1 VDNLV
6 GDSPDNPEPGTGTV
20 LKKSQ
25 GIYFVRHDGQVLP
38 CAISSK
44 LRKQLIYPT
53 SAPTAPG
60 RKGRRVVA
68 VKDIAAVDPVAVGD
82 VVGYLD
88 AGDGTGLITAVLPR
102 RNQIARPAAGRKPL
116 DQIIAANV
124 DQIVAVMAAAQ
135 PAPKWELL
143 DRYIAAAELAGIPT
157 LVCVTKIDLI
167 TAGALAGEVD
177 VYRRLGYTVL
187 LNSTLTGVGIET
199 VRNALKDRVSVM
211 VGKSGV
217 GKTSLLNALQP
228 GLGLRVNAVSQLT
241 EKGKHT
247 TSQLEM
253 FDLDFGGHIVD
264 TPGMREFGLSGL
276 DELDLAYGFVE
287 MRPYLGLC
295 KFGADCEHDREPG
308 CAIRSAVATG
318 AISDRR
324 YESYLR
330 MRAD

>member
-1 VDNLV
+1 MDISA
-6 GDSPDNPEPGTGTV
+6 GDSPNHPGASTGTV

-25 GIYFVRHDGQVLP
+25 GIYFVRRDGQVLP

-53 SAPTAPG
+53 AAPAGPG
-60 RKGRRVVA
+60 RKGRAVVA
-68 VKDIAAVDPVAVGD
+68 VEDIAAVDPVAVGD
-82 VVGYLD
+82 VVGFLD

-116 DQIIAANV
+116 DQVIAANV

-167 TAGALAGEVD
+167 APGALADEVD

-187 LNSTLTGVGIET
+187 LSSTLTGVGIEN
-199 VRNALKDRVSVM
+199 VRHALKDRVSVM

-247 TSQLEM
+247 TSHLEM

-264 TPGMREFGLSGL
+264 TPGMREFGLSGR

-295 KFGADCEHDREPG
+295 KFGADCAHEREPG
-308 CAIRSAVATG
+308 CAIRTAVATG
-318 AISDRR
+318 AITDRR